1 MLNQAS
7 SLFERL
13 IPTTL
18 LALACQVLLLLLV
31 VAFTTFFVSNASYTS
46 ILSNN
51 KDNVRKVAVMPYWL
65 PYFGHLSLVFD
76 RTSKLQHGRCV
87 WHGKSCLL
95 RNES

>member
-1 MLNQAS
+1 MSNQAS

-31 VAFTTFFVSNASYTS
+31 LAFTTFFISKASYTS
-46 ILSNN
+46 TLSDQ
-51 KDNVRKVAVMPYWL
+51 KDKVRKVPVLPYWL

-87 WHGKSCLL
+87 WHDKSAL
-95 RNES
+95 